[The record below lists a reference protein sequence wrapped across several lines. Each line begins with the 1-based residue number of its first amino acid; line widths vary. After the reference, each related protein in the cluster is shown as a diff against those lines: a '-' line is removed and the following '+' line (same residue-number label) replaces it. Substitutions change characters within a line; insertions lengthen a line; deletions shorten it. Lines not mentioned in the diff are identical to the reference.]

1 MKQQETITAISTGK
15 GGAIGIIR
23 ISGEKAI
30 DITDKFFSGISGK
43 KLSSVRPFSICY
55 GYFNDLS
62 GKRIDDV
69 LVSVFHNPHSYT
81 GEDMIEISCHGSS
94 YIQQQILT
102 QLIAGG
108 ARMAE
113 AGEFTLRAYLNGKM
127 DIVQAEAVADLIAA
141 ESAASHRL
149 AVNQMRG
156 GYSKEFAELREQ
168 LLNFV
173 SLLELELD
181 FGEEDVEFA
190 DRTRI
195 RQLLC
200 DIREKVSRLVQSF
213 RQGNVIKNGV
223 PVAIV
228 GAPNSGKSTL
238 LNALL
243 NEERAIVS
251 DIAGTTRDV
260 IEETIHLGG
269 VLFRFIDTAGI
280 RHTTDKLENL
290 GIERTFD
297 RLNKA
302 HIIFL
307 LLDGGMPEKE
317 ITAQIS
323 QIKKEDYQKL
333 IIIINK
339 SDLYAHEKLSKQ
351 KNFIATFHPDAIF
364 IISARCHTGI
374 DIIEKYLT
382 DEYAVNLSSEN
393 VIISNTR
400 HYDLLSHALTSID
413 RALNGI
419 DTNLPTDLISQDI
432 RETLHHLGSLT
443 GEITNQNIL
452 SNIFAN
458 FCFGK

>member
-458 FCFGK
+458 FCIGK

>member
-30 DITDKFFSGISGK
+30 DITDNFFSGISGK

-200 DIREKVSRLVQSF
+200 NIREKVSRLVQSF
-213 RQGNVIKNGV
+213 RQGNAIKNGV

-364 IISARCHTGI
+364 TISARYHTGI

-400 HYDLLSHALTSID
+400 HYDLLLHALTSID

-458 FCFGK
+458 FCIGK

>member
-43 KLSSVRPFSICY
+43 QLSSVRPFSICY

-200 DIREKVSRLVQSF
+200 NIREKVSRLVQSF
-213 RQGNVIKNGV
+213 RQGNAIKNGV

-307 LLDGGMPEKE
+307 LLDGGMLEKE

-458 FCFGK
+458 FCIGK